1 MNNSL
6 NYCIYLY
13 SSLILILNDLLSV
26 GIHCLINLSLM
37 LLVLVYLY
45 LVSYLIS
52 KHTSLNQ
59 KYLLIIVLYLIMV
72 IKQFMINFFISS
84 LLMSFIDSIY
94 ISPISF

>member
-13 SSLILILNDLLSV
+13 SSLILISNDLLNV
-26 GIHCLINLSLM
+26 EIHYLISLSLM

-52 KHTSLNQ
+52 IHTSLNQ
-59 KYLLIIVLYLIMV
+59 MYLLVIVLYLIMV
-72 IKQFMINFFISS
+72 IKQSMINFFISS
-84 LLMSFIDSIY
+84 LLINFIDSIC